1 MRATASGCSQSRR
14 TCRPIVFCI
23 RRLVNSRSW
32 VTSTAGG
39 IDRHGIVVG
48 GGGEAGSGRPALMPG
63 LAKHRADPD
72 IDVVVQDQA
81 H

>member
-1 MRATASGCSQSRR
+1 MPADRVLHPPPGDLAVMGDEH
-14 TCRPIVFCI
+14 RPPV
-23 RRLVNSRSW
+23 V
-32 VTSTAGG
+32 G

-48 GGGEAGSGRPALMPG
+48 GCGQPGGGGPALMPG